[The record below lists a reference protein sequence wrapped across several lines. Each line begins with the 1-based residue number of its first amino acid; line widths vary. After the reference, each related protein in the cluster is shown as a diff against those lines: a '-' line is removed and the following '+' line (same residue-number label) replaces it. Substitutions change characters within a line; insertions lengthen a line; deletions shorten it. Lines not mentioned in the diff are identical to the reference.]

1 MEAIGSEVESM
12 MCAYTVLFD
21 QNIDTLFITH
31 SGPISTPIDVTRSVS
46 EPTVTRSLGW
56 NDPPMLSMFSQSPRA
71 PPPSRSNTAGTVTT
85 LMCSVWVSVWGVWA
99 RGGCGRV
106 WRCGGVGE
114 CGDVGLCVKQGDGG
128 ENCE

>member
-71 PPPSRSNTAGTVTT
+71 PPPSRSNTAGTV
-85 LMCSVWVSVWGVWA
+85 MCCVWVSVWGV
-99 RGGCGRV
+99 CGRV
-106 WRCGGVGE
+106 WRWR
-114 CGDVGLCVKQGDGG
+114 DVGMCVTQGDGR
-128 ENCE
+128 ENCI

>member
-71 PPPSRSNTAGTVTT
+71 PPPSRSNTAGTV
-85 LMCSVWVSVWGVWA
+85 MCCVWVSVWESVEMEG
-99 RGGCGRV
+99 
-106 WRCGGVGE
+106 
-114 CGDVGLCVKQGDGG
+114 CGDVCKAGG
-128 ENCE
+128 WERELYLNRVLIVGSNCH